1 MKKGLVNDINSF
13 KIGPTEDFS
22 NFVNAVIDEKS
33 FDKLAKY
40 IDDAKRART
49 LKWWS
54 AAPTTKQG
62 WYIHPTVL
70 LAKDPKY
77 VTMCEE
83 LFGPVPRSMCTKTRS
98 TSRHFR
104 LSTRPAPMPSPALS
118 SRRIAMPST
127 LAMRKLTH
135 AAGNFYISDKCT
147 GAVVGQQPFG
157 GAALRVRTTRRV
169 PSSTCC
175 AGFRPRHQET
185 FVPRRII
192 ATLPP
197 GRKRQR

>member
-1 MKKGLVNDINSF
+1 MVVGGTYD
-13 KIGPTEDFS
+13 
-22 NFVNAVIDEKS
+22 KS
-33 FDKLAKY
+33 K
-40 IDDAKRART
+40 
-49 LKWWS
+49 
-54 AAPTTKQG
+54 G

-83 LFGPVPRSMCTKTRS
+83 LFGPVLTVYVYEDAQYEQT
-98 TSRHFR
+98 
-104 LSTRPAPMPSPALS
+104 LSLVDQTGTYALTGAIFS
-118 SRRIAMPST
+118 QDRYAID

-135 AAGNFYISDKCT
+135 AAGNFYINDKCT

-175 AGFRPRHQET
+175 AGFRPAPSRKPS
-185 FVPRRII
+185 FPDGLSLP
-192 ATLPP
+192 LPP